1 MSNENLEQGLEA
13 AKEAKAEKRAR
24 KEYTPEEIAAI
35 RAAGETL
42 KTIGVS
48 DKMELVI
55 DAAKDWLDKDAQANA
70 RKELAEKF
78 GSTEALKAYLEGE
91 FVGEMSQLAGLR
103 GLLTSLNA
111 VAGYY
116 KRREAP
122 AKKVKLVQVNINKEI
137 YSVSKEY
144 LESIKEEPRDKKRE
158 LLLAHENTVK
168 FQPTCADEI

>member
-1 MSNENLEQGLEA
+1 MAKENLEQGLEA
-13 AKEAKAEKRAR
+13 ANEAKAEKRAR

-35 RAAGETL
+35 RTAAETL
-42 KTIGVS
+42 KALGVS
-48 DKMELVI
+48 EKMELVVN
-55 DAAKDWLDKDAQANA
+55 AAKDWMDKDTQANA

-78 GSTEALKAYLEGE
+78 GSTDALKAYLEGE
-91 FVGEMSQLAGLR
+91 FAAEMAQFAGLR

-116 KRREAP
+116 KRREPA
-122 AKKVKLVQVNINKEI
+122 AKKVKLVQVNINGEI

-144 LESIKEEPRDKKRE
+144 LESIKDEPRDKKRE
-158 LLLAHENTVK
+158 MLLAHENTVK